1 MTGPHGWALPKCS
14 CESFDVKRLLSI
26 STLYPAPGRTGFG
39 RFVAR
44 QMEALAAR
52 GDWQVTVINPI
63 GLPPLPLKRYA
74 PLRAIPAV
82 EAQGPLT
89 IHHPR
94 FTLVPA
100 ISGPINPALIAR
112 AVLPLAQMLHAETP
126 FDLVDAQFF
135 YPDGPAAAKIASAL
149 GLPLAIKARGSDIHL
164 WGKSTLARHQIVA
177 AAHQASAI
185 LTVSRAL
192 ANDMAAM
199 GIPEATTHVHYTGLD
214 RERFKPLERKAA
226 RQLISA
232 IPALHVWSTGPLLL
246 CVGALV
252 PIKGQA
258 IAIRALKHLPE
269 DVRLAIAGTGAD
281 ESALKAL
288 TVELGLEQRVHFLGA
303 VEHDLLPQLLCAAD
317 AMVLP
322 SEREGLANAWIE
334 AIACGTPVIIPDV
347 GGAREVVLDDTA
359 GRIVERTPKA
369 IALAATDLLA
379 NPPSQQSVAAN
390 AERFS
395 WSANATALAAIYEE
409 ALSPPPIKSAS

>member
-1 MTGPHGWALPKCS
+1 M
-14 CESFDVKRLLSI
+14 KRLLSI

-52 GDWQVTVINPI
+52 GDWEVTVINPI
-63 GLPPLPLKRYA
+63 GLPPLPLKHYA
-74 PLRAIPAV
+74 PLRAVPAM
-82 EAQGPLT
+82 ERQGA
-89 IHHPR
+89 IAVHHPR
-94 FTLVPA
+94 FTLLPSLSA
-100 ISGPINPALIAR
+100 PINPALIAR
-112 AVLPLAQMLHAETP
+112 AVLPLASRLHAETP
-126 FDLVDAQFF
+126 FDIVDAQFF
-135 YPDGPAAAKIASAL
+135 YPDGPAAAKVAREL

-164 WGKSTLARHQIVA
+164 WGERKSARRQMITAAEQAAALLSVSCALAR
-177 AAHQASAI
+177 
-185 LTVSRAL
+185 
-192 ANDMAAM
+192 DMAAM
-199 GIPEATTHVHYTGLD
+199 GMPDDRIHVHYTGLD
-214 RERFKPLERKAA
+214 RERFRPLGREAA

-258 IAIRALKHLPE
+258 IAIQALTLLPQ

-281 ESALKAL
+281 ETALKAL
-288 TVELGLEQRVHFLGA
+288 VKKLGLEMRVHFLGA

-347 GGAREVVLDDTA
+347 GGAREVVQDDSA
-359 GRIVERTPKA
+359 GRIVERTPQA
-369 IALAATDLLA
+369 IGAAITDLLA
-379 NPPSQQSVAAN
+379 NPPSQQAVAAN

-395 WSANATALAAIYEE
+395 WDANAAALAAIYEK
-409 ALSPPPIKSAS
+409 AAARP

>member
-1 MTGPHGWALPKCS
+1 M
-14 CESFDVKRLLSI
+14 KRLLSL

-52 GDWQVTVINPI
+52 GDWEVTVINPI
-63 GLPPLPLKRYA
+63 GMPPLPLKRYA
-74 PLRAIPAV
+74 SLRAIPAL
-82 EAQGPLT
+82 ETQAALT

-94 FTLVPA
+94 FTLLPA

-112 AVLPLAQMLHAETP
+112 AVMPLAKKLHAEMP
-126 FDLVDAQFF
+126 FDMVDAQFF
-135 YPDGPAAAKIASAL
+135 YPDGPAAAAIARAL

-164 WGKSTLARHQIVA
+164 WGANTLARRQMLA
-177 AAHQASAI
+177 AARQATA
-185 LTVSRAL
+185 LLAVSSAL
-192 ANDMAAM
+192 ARDMSAM
-199 GIPEATTHVHYTGLD
+199 GMPEASTHVHYTGLD
-214 RERFKPLERKAA
+214 RERFQPLERKAA
-226 RQLISA
+226 RQLVSA

-258 IAIRALKHLPE
+258 IAIRALTHLPP

-281 ESALKAL
+281 EASLKAL
-288 TVELGLEQRVHFLGA
+288 TAQLGLESRVQFLGA

-334 AIACGTPVIIPDV
+334 AIACGTPVIIPDI
-347 GGAREVVLDDTA
+347 GGAREVVQNAAA
-359 GRIVERTPKA
+359 GRIVERTPEA
-369 IALAATDLLA
+369 IAKAVADLLA
-379 NPPSQQSVAAN
+379 NPPSQQSVSAN

-395 WSANATALAAIYEE
+395 WSANAEALATIYEK
-409 ALSPPPIKSAS
+409 AAAKH

>member
-1 MTGPHGWALPKCS
+1 M
-14 CESFDVKRLLSI
+14 KRLLSL

-82 EAQGPLT
+82 EAQGALT

-94 FTLVPA
+94 FTLLPA

-112 AVLPLAQMLHAETP
+112 AVMPLAKKLHAETP
-126 FDLVDAQFF
+126 FDMVDAQFF
-135 YPDGPAAAKIASAL
+135 YPDGPAAAAIARAL
-149 GLPLAIKARGSDIHL
+149 GLPLAIKARGSDVHL
-164 WGKSTLARHQIVA
+164 WGANTFARRQMLAAARQATALLAVSSALAR
-177 AAHQASAI
+177 
-185 LTVSRAL
+185 
-192 ANDMAAM
+192 DMSAM
-199 GIPEATTHVHYTGLD
+199 GMPEATTHVHYTGLD
-214 RERFKPLERKAA
+214 RERFQPLERKAA
-226 RQLISA
+226 RQLVSA

-258 IAIRALKHLPE
+258 IAIRALTHLPP

-281 ESALKAL
+281 EASLKAL
-288 TVELGLEQRVHFLGA
+288 TAQLGLESRVQFLGA

-334 AIACGTPVIIPDV
+334 AIACGTPVIIPDI
-347 GGAREVVLDDTA
+347 GGAREVVQNAAA
-359 GRIVERTPKA
+359 GRIVERTPEA
-369 IALAATDLLA
+369 IATAVTDLLA
-379 NPPSQQSVAAN
+379 NPPSQQAVSAN

-395 WSANATALAAIYEE
+395 WSANAEALATIYEK
-409 ALSPPPIKSAS
+409 AAAKH